1 MGIKVPTAGRV
12 YNGAVYAEGGAG
24 SDVLEQ
30 EVSLKL
36 DTQKHVGL
44 KFGAKEKLL
53 DITDFKERIL
63 RPQIVTLSSVVEAD
77 LISKGI
83 KGTSNVVTMPANT
96 PSQGLALARGK
107 LNQYLAPPSDRTSL
121 INSPANIALSG
132 EVSKMFNPKVESDKA
147 YLEGYI
153 GRAFNSDVYEHQ
165 SVVSIQMVQLLES
178 LLVLL
183 LVKLV
188 DLSLW
193 WHLQLARL
201 LKDNYHNCWSFR
213 SPPIDWCQYRC
224 IATIRCNRRYLS

>member
-132 EVSKMFNPKVESDKA
+132 EVSKC
-147 YLEGYI
+147 LT
-153 GRAFNSDVYEHQ
+153 R
-165 SVVSIQMVQLLES
+165 
-178 LLVLL
+178 
-183 LVKLV
+183 KL
-188 DLSLW
+188 S
-193 WHLQLARL
+193 QI
-201 LKDNYHNCWSFR
+201 K
-213 SPPIDWCQYRC
+213 PI
-224 IATIRCNRRYLS
+224 